1 VISILHFWPPQGS
14 PLPAIACGA
23 DDGVRSSHIGS
34 VTCSG
39 CVAAVALDE
48 RRQRAREVFLDE
60 IAPGSQYA
68 RNAARAIDEAIET
81 ATRVRVTRE
90 VEDAAEAAAGDTIH
104 DYDGAEMRR
113 IIEAAFRAAGF
124 EVEQ

>member
-48 RRQRAREVFLDE
+48 RRQRAREAGLDAYSDVLAVPLASE
-60 IAPGSQYA
+60 RALH
-68 RNAARAIDEAIET
+68 AIDDAVET
-81 ATRVRVTRE
+81 ATRVQVTHEIVMAFLQAPDNPDDITGPLR
-90 VEDAAEAAAGDTIH
+90 
-104 DYDGAEMRR
+104 
-113 IIEAAFRAAGF
+113 AAFRAAGF